1 MLCHHNWPLQVIT
14 EIFANML
21 MLQLKSLC
29 FSILTGLA
37 TAMFACST
45 AWAYKVEKICEDVPA
60 TSTVPAHKKCK
71 VVRMTEK
78 APAKGDGKS
87 DGKGDGKA
95 DAKK

>member
-1 MLCHHNWPLQVIT
+1 
-14 EIFANML
+14 ML

-71 VVRMTEK
+71 VVRANEK
-78 APAKGDGKS
+78 APAKGDGK
-87 DGKGDGKA
+87 G
-95 DAKK
+95 DAKAEAKKDPKAGGH